1 MFKTTDA
8 QSPAEYIDRLEEP
21 RRAEIRKLDELIR
34 QTAPHLEP
42 HIMSGMLAYGRY
54 HYRGRSGREGDW
66 FIIGL
71 AAQKRYISLY
81 VSAASADGYLAESY
95 KDLLPKADIGRSC
108 VRIKRIADV
117 DVDILTRLIR
127 EGASSTGVSSAG

>member
-21 RRAEIRKLDELIR
+21 RRTEIRQLDELIR

-42 HIMSGMLAYGRY
+42 HLLSGTLAYGRY

-71 AAQKRYISLY
+71 ASQKRYISLY
-81 VSAASADGYLAESY
+81 VSAATPDGYLAESY
-95 KDLLPKADIGRSC
+95 RDRLPKADIGRSC
-108 VRIKRIADV
+108 VRIKRVADV
-117 DVDILTRLIR
+117 DRATLVNLIR
-127 EGASSTGVSSAG
+127 EGAASKGLPAQS